1 MYTLNWIVAA
11 ENVLSF
17 GARKE
22 VKRLGRKDVD
32 KPASFRI
39 LASLSQTDPLCA
51 EIFYQCYPSYKKQTT
66 KTTTATSNQSKDY
79 LAHVESSLEYGI
91 LWIRACLIEKKL
103 SETVQVFITNA
114 Q

>member
-1 MYTLNWIVAA
+1 M

-22 VKRLGRKDVD
+22 VKRFGRKDVNQ
-32 KPASFRI
+32 PASFRI
-39 LASLSQTDPLCA
+39 LALMSQTDPLCA
-51 EIFYQCYPSYKKQTT
+51 EVFQQCYPSYKKQTT
-66 KTTTATSNQSKDY
+66 KATSSQIKDY
-79 LAHVESSLEYGI
+79 LAHAESSLEYGI
-91 LWIRACLIEKKL
+91 LWIRACLVEKKL